1 MSASPASDGYIH
13 ATFKVRT
20 DTGIPEQIRKVL
32 IHLDSFDPAEIPK
45 DKTELVQFW
54 VELILDNQIDNDH
67 ERLWEIG
74 EQG

>member
-1 MSASPASDGYIH
+1 MVVNPDGYIH
-13 ATFKVRT
+13 ATYQVRT
-20 DTGIPEQIRKVL
+20 DTGICEQIRKVL
-32 IHLDSFDPAEIPK
+32 IHLDSMPVDEIP
-45 DKTELVQFW
+45 DDDAELVQYW